1 MAAVGEIRLKPADL
15 IVNKWANRAKAG
27 LDLYRQFTAQPK
39 RDPTAAAISMKDTW
53 HAKVSAADTANKWE
67 QALRN
72 VGFQGY
78 LYGVQTKGI
87 QRFPQGIDAGQVYM
101 SQFMSQFLPHVA
113 AGLAQ
118 VYRMPKTNIEE
129 SINRA
134 AAMIRHNAKFRF
146 QKRGAAAP
154 GAV

>member
-1 MAAVGEIRLKPADL
+1 LAVGAEIRLKPADR
-15 IVNKWANRAKAG
+15 IVSKWAERAKAG
-27 LDLYRQFTAQPK
+27 VNLYAEFTAQPK
-39 RDPTAAAISMKDTW
+39 RDPTAAAVSMKATW
-53 HAKVSAADTANKWE
+53 QAKVSSTETANKWE

-78 LYGVQTKGI
+78 LYGVRAKGVN
-87 QRFPQGIDAGQVYM
+87 RFPQGIDAGTVYM
-101 SQFMSQFLPHVA
+101 QQFMSQFLPHLA

-118 VYRMPKTNIEE
+118 VYRLPKTNIEE

-146 QKRGAAAP
+146 QKRGAAP
-154 GAV
+154 PT